1 MTSMEAFLQREEKDG
16 VRWSWNVWPT
26 SRLEA
31 TRMVV
36 PLGCLYS
43 PMRKLTGMPAPLP
56 YEPVQCKTCASV
68 LNPYCMVDVPG
79 KLWVC
84 PFCYQRNQFPP
95 AYAAISETNL
105 PAELI
110 PQFTTV
116 EYQLASRPALAPPI
130 FLFVVDTCLDE
141 RNLQVLK
148 DSLLMS
154 LSLLPENA
162 LVGLIIFG
170 TTVPPHPSPLHAEM
184 DGRKQRGKGGAERER
199 EMGERGERADPRL
212 DVCVVWVVAQQVQL
226 FELGFTECPKSYVF
240 RGNKD
245 VTAKQI
251 QQLLGLGARTPAPG
265 QAPSQVTPN
274 RFLRPFSEVRPCSP
288 RGRQRAPSHR
298 TSRAHLGIRASRLS
312 SLWRLSSRSCSATRG
327 L

>member
-1 MTSMEAFLQREEKDG
+1 MEAFLQREERDG

-36 PLGCLYS
+36 PLGCMYTPLKKI
-43 PMRKLTGMPAPLP
+43 PGMPAPLP
-56 YEPVQCKTCASV
+56 YEPVLCKTCQSA
-68 LNPYCMVDVPG
+68 LNPYCSVDVRG

-95 AYAAISETNL
+95 HYADISETNL

-110 PQFTTV
+110 PQFTTI
-116 EYQLASRPALAPPI
+116 EYSLTSRPALAPPI

-141 RNLQVLK
+141 KNLQALK

-154 LSLLPENA
+154 LSLIPDNA
-162 LVGLIIFG
+162 LVGLITFG
-170 TTVPPHPSPLHAEM
+170 TTVHLLCQPLLCDFAAARQSRLTRSF
-184 DGRKQRGKGGAERER
+184 DG
-199 EMGERGERADPRL
+199 
-212 DVCVVWVVAQQVQL
+212 VQVQV
-226 FELGFTECPKSYVF
+226 FELAFAECPKSYVF

-251 QQLLGLGARTPAPG
+251 QQLLGLGGAARPQGAPTQTPT
-265 QAPSQVTPN
+265 QITPN
-274 RFLRPFSEVRPCSP
+274 RFLRPFSEVGLQSLSP
-288 RGRQRAPSHR
+288 KENLAVGVFPFAD
-298 TSRAHLGIRASRLS
+298 ASDHFV
-312 SLWRLSSRSCSATRG
+312 
-327 L
+327 